1 MAPPNKPFGA
11 VSAKAYAG
19 GQGIKQFFAVIQPKN
34 LGGRPP
40 KKRKKNVLIDA
51 DTSAMTTTP
60 DSPPDSPLI
69 VDVLVTTKKK
79 TCINWGKGEH
89 RDLLEKAISDWLKK
103 EGIAINEQAEEILDV
118 HEFANKLGIPPQTF
132 YKYICT
138 DNRRILGDGSRGKR
152 SG

>member
-1 MAPPNKPFGA
+1 MARVKLRLLQSIYSSTMAPPKKPFEA
-11 VSAKAYAG
+11 ASAKAYAG

-79 TCINWGKGEH
+79 THIKW
-89 RDLLEKAISDWLKK
+89 
-103 EGIAINEQAEEILDV
+103 AE
-118 HEFANKLGIPPQTF
+118 
-132 YKYICT
+132 
-138 DNRRILGDGSRGKR
+138 RRS
-152 SG
+152 S

>member
-1 MAPPNKPFGA
+1 LGQYLLRHTLEGR
-11 VSAKAYAG
+11 VSSN
-19 GQGIKQFFAVIQPKN
+19 FFAVIQPKN

-89 RDLLEKAISDWLKK
+89 RDFLEKAISDWLKK